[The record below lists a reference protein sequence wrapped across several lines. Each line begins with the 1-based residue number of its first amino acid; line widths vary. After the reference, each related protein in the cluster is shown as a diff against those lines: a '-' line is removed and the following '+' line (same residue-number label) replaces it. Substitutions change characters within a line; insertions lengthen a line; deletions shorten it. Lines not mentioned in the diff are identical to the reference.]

1 MSRFLFVLS
10 IYYLLNWPVLKAES
24 RLESICYNIVLSVPL
39 GICNDR
45 IAPLVGGIHYLDFL
59 FSLETSCLLAIFY
72 SILILLFF
80 FILRYEPED

>member
-1 MSRFLFVLS
+1 M
-10 IYYLLNWPVLKAES
+10 
-24 RLESICYNIVLSVPL
+24 PL

-45 IAPLVGGIHYLDFL
+45 IAPLVGGIQYVDFL

-80 FILRYEPED
+80 FILRYEPEDWSIKSSHRKNMESAVIFFLIKFCLK